1 MTASGKTSRLGE
13 ALITVVCARTSAE
26 LTPDELEVLGNIAG
40 GAVPIDPAVRVQASW
55 LWLRHA
61 KRLDGA
67 IEAIASAADGGDSP
81 AGTAPGNATEGG
93 TR

>member
-13 ALITVVCARTSAE
+13 ALITVVRARTSAE
-26 LTPDELEVLGNIAG
+26 VTPDELEVLGNIAG

-55 LWLRHA
+55 LWLRHT

-67 IEAIASAADGGDSP
+67 IEAIASAADGGD
-81 AGTAPGNATEGG
+81 APTVAAPDNAREGG
-93 TR
+93 AR